1 MYEHKL
7 VSTTYR
13 LMTLGKLSKS
23 RHWMQRKGEHVT
35 DEKPTLREGYAYI
48 P

>member
-1 MYEHKL
+1 MSEHNL

-23 RHWMQRKGEHVT
+23 RRLMQRKGEHVT
-35 DEKPTLREGYAYI
+35 DGKLTLREGYAYI